1 MAFACWRWG
10 QKTTIPAE
18 IEQLQP
24 FSHRGLPGVSLVTCC
39 RNRSENLKKALP
51 SWLALADVSEIV
63 IVDWSS
69 DTPVR
74 RDLKPFIHA
83 DSRIRIV
90 RVEEEQAWILTYAY
104 NAGFRC
110 ASHACI
116 LKADADIVIAP
127 DFFDK
132 NHLPAGQF
140 LAGNW
145 RNVSEAQA
153 HTNGFFLACK
163 ADLADVGGFN
173 EFITSY
179 GWDDDDLYG
188 RLAAAG
194 LKRSEIDP
202 DTICHIPH
210 DDEARSEVFTTHQS
224 ADALSA
230 GDRLR
235 KSSQYQIRR
244 NYYTAALMPTWSR
257 QHQMV
262 DFSVTSKQDG
272 HVTLQRL
279 DRRSNE
285 VPLNVQKDADYFALK
300 DIVRWTYADPARL
313 GRSAFVSLMAQD
325 FGDFERIIQTLP
337 KQPVRDWLY
346 RRFRWQWVQPP
357 IADTAL
363 QKPSVNV
370 PRAKLYIDAQH
381 GLGNRLRAI
390 ASGAA
395 IARATE
401 RELVIIWEPDA
412 HCECHFGDLF
422 DYEGAVMARSFAGM
436 AAAGGMDFVT
446 YMEVE
451 ANSRK
456 DKPIRLRE
464 GADFYA
470 RTAYVLNSPDS
481 DQQVEN
487 DFLQRLKP
495 VQAVQE
501 LVSSVRSPNDVAVHV
516 RMVGGEGFEHL
527 PYEMPGNW
535 KKSSHNK
542 ITRWR
547 RKSHFSSFMARIDRL
562 DEEGRAERIFLAAD
576 KAEAYDEFRRRY
588 GHRVACLPRQ
598 LYDRSTEQ
606 LRYALA
612 DALLLGRAP
621 LLLGSTWSSFTELA
635 QRLSA
640 QQMYVETSG
649 RDF

>member
-1 MAFACWRWG
+1 MRPVE
-10 QKTTIPAE
+10 PA
-18 IEQLQP
+18 QLN
-24 FSHRGLPGVSLVTCC
+24 RLTGDGVSGISLVTCC

-51 SWLALADVSEIV
+51 SWLELDDISEII

-69 DTPVR
+69 DTPLK
-74 RDLKPFIHA
+74 RDLKLFLDA
-83 DSRIRIV
+83 DERIRIV
-90 RVEEEQAWILTYAY
+90 RVEEEEAWILTYAY

-110 ASHACI
+110 ASHVCI

-132 NHLPAGQF
+132 NKLSKGEF

-145 RNVSEAQA
+145 RNVPEDQA
-153 HTNGFFLACK
+153 HINGFFLVCK
-163 ADLADVGGFN
+163 ADLADAGGFN

-179 GWDDDDLYG
+179 GWDDDDLYS
-188 RLAAAG
+188 RLTALG
-194 LKRSEIDP
+194 VRRSEIDP
-202 DTICHIPH
+202 DTIYHIPH
-210 DDEARSEVFTTHQS
+210 DDEARSEAFSTGKS
-224 ADALSA
+224 ADAISA

-235 KSSQYQIRR
+235 KSSQYGIRR
-244 NYYTAALMPTWSR
+244 NYYVAALMPTWSR
-257 QHQMV
+257 QRQMV
-262 DFSVTSKQDG
+262 DFSVITKQRG

-285 VPLNVQKDADYFALK
+285 VPLIVQQDADYFALR
-300 DIVRWTYADPARL
+300 DIVRWNYPGQARL
-313 GRSAFVSLMAQD
+313 GRSAFVSFMARG
-325 FGDFERIIQTLP
+325 FGDFERSIQTLL
-337 KQPVRDWLY
+337 KQPARDWLY
-346 RRFRWQWVQPP
+346 RRFRWQWLQPDF
-357 IADTAL
+357 ADTAL
-363 QKPSVNV
+363 GKPSINV

-412 HCECHFGDLF
+412 HCECHFDDLF

-436 AAAGGMDFVT
+436 AAACGMDFVT
-446 YMEVE
+446 YMELE
-451 ANSRK
+451 ANTRK
-456 DKPIRLRE
+456 DKRIHLRKGE
-464 GADFYA
+464 DFYA
-470 RTAYVLNSPDS
+470 RTAYVLNSPES
-481 DQQVEN
+481 DYRVEN
-487 DFLQRLKP
+487 DFLQQLKP
-495 VQAVQE
+495 VEAVQD

-535 KKSSHNK
+535 KKSSHQK

-547 RKSHFSSFMARIDRL
+547 RKSHFSNFIARIDQL
-562 DEEGRAERIFLAAD
+562 DEDGRAERIFLAAD
-576 KAEAYDEFRRRY
+576 QAAAYDEFRGRY
-588 GHRVACLPRQ
+588 GNRVACLERT

-606 LRYALA
+606 LIYALA

-621 LLLGSTWSSFTELA
+621 LLLGSNWSSFTELA

-640 QQMYVETSG
+640 QQMHVETSG